1 MEGRLIQ
8 LSIVNATNA
17 GQFASR
23 SSSDSKFSDEQNEML
38 NRQSAEKQNSMKLH
52 PELSKLTDM
61 PKKMFED
68 TAEKELNKKSDFFK
82 I

>member
-1 MEGRLIQ
+1 
-8 LSIVNATNA
+8 
-17 GQFASR
+17 
-23 SSSDSKFSDEQNEML
+23 ML

-68 TAEKELNKKSDFFK
+68 TAGKELNKKSDFFK

>member
-8 LSIVNATNA
+8 LSIANATNA
-17 GQFASR
+17 GQFASGSR
-23 SSSDSKFSDEQNEML
+23 SDSKYSDKQNEML
-38 NRQSAEKQNSMKLH
+38 NRQSAEKQNSIKLH

-68 TAEKELNKKSDFFK
+68 NAGKELNKKSDLFK